1 MSESV
6 PLFRSVL
13 RRVLR
18 PLVTV
23 LALAYFLIDA
33 LVYWVVRPFARWIGR
48 LPVFGRV
55 AGWAAGLRPY
65 PALLLVL
72 LPLAIL
78 EPAKPVAAWLFATGR
93 PWPAL
98 LVLGGAELVKLTL
111 VERLFHLTR
120 PKLLTI
126 PWFAWIYA
134 RAVRGLD
141 WLKALPPWQAVRR
154 AARRLREAGR
164 RVAALVRG
172 WHAGGR

>member
-1 MSESV
+1 MTERV
-6 PLFRSVL
+6 PILRSIL

-18 PLVTV
+18 PVVTV

-33 LVYWVVRPFARWIGR
+33 LVYWVVRPFAGWIGR
-48 LPVFGRV
+48 LRVFARV

-65 PALLLVL
+65 PALALVL

-98 LVLGGAELVKLTL
+98 LVLGGAELAKLTL

-126 PWFAWIYA
+126 PWFAWVYV
-134 RAVRGLD
+134 RAVRWLD
-141 WLKALPPWQAVRR
+141 WLKALPPWQAVLR

-164 RVAALVRG
+164 RVAARVKAWQG
-172 WHAGGR
+172 GGR